1 MRKTISSIIYACCLC
16 GLLALGWS
24 LTTPGRKM
32 GGLLPRAHAQEQSAD
47 NPFDRARTRACTLG
61 GLRGSYG
68 VKLSGSVVGL
78 GPIAEIGAVTFDGAG
93 NFTGALT
100 ASFNGQ
106 IVPRT
111 ALGTTTLNA
120 DCSGS
125 FTVNLTPG
133 GTIHLNLVVV
143 DEGKEIFFVGA
154 DQGTIFSGTL
164 KRM

>member
-1 MRKTISSIIYACCLC
+1 MKRINSSIIYALGLG
-16 GLLALGWS
+16 GLLALGWG
-24 LTTPGRKM
+24 LNPNGN
-32 GGLLPRAHAQEQSAD
+32 GLLPRAQAQAQNNS
-47 NPFDRARTRACTLG
+47 FDRARTRYCSVG
-61 GLRGSYG
+61 ELRGRYG
-68 VKLSGSVVGL
+68 VNLSGSVVGL
-78 GPIAEIGAVTFDGAG
+78 GPVVEVGAVTFDEAG

-125 FTVNLTPG
+125 FTVTLTPG
-133 GTIHLNLVVV
+133 GTIHLNLAVV
-143 DEGKEIFFVGA
+143 DDAKEIFFVGA
-154 DQGTIFSGTL
+154 DQGTVFNGTL